1 MSDGAVRA
9 QRWYLKQR
17 PCRYCCE
24 GCWQIALSR
33 STSMKNEIS
42 ASCENSAPQGLRG
55 WVSSGLWEPPEI
67 PWDAL
72 GQKQTQVPLQRA
84 PVCPIPGALCMG
96 TQVAIETLIPH
107 KRAGLGS
114 A

>member
-33 STSMKNEIS
+33 SISMKNEIS

-55 WVSSGLWEPPEI
+55 SGFPL
-67 PWDAL
+67 AFGSL
-72 GQKQTQVPLQRA
+72 QKFHGMHSAKSKPKFLCRELLSAPSQVPSA
-84 PVCPIPGALCMG
+84 WA
-96 TQVAIETLIPH
+96 H
-107 KRAGLGS
+107 KLLVKHSSHTKEQG
-114 A
+114 